1 MSIQQ
6 QEAGG
11 VCDTTQTVLVIIQFV
26 TLVHFVLTQL
36 AATLYF
42 TRNNIIQHTS
52 CPYYNVKLRE
62 REGQRV
68 DVGRSLNGHL

>member
-26 TLVHFVLTQL
+26 TLVHFVVTQTAASNKIYSLFYLNNNLTNL
-36 AATLYF
+36 ENT
-42 TRNNIIQHTS
+42 
-52 CPYYNVKLRE
+52 
-62 REGQRV
+62 GQ
-68 DVGRSLNGHL
+68 

>member
-11 VCDTTQTVLVIIQFV
+11 VCDTTQTVLVVIQFV

-42 TRNNIIQHTS
+42 TRRIITYNITLQI
-52 CPYYNVKLRE
+52 
-62 REGQRV
+62 
-68 DVGRSLNGHL
+68 

>member
-11 VCDTTQTVLVIIQFV
+11 VCDTTQTFLVIIQFV

-42 TRNNIIQHTS
+42 TSNNNIQHNLT
-52 CPYYNVKLRE
+52 NRE
-62 REGQRV
+62 NTGQ
-68 DVGRSLNGHL
+68 

>member
-11 VCDTTQTVLVIIQFV
+11 VCDTTQTVLVVIQFV
-26 TLVHFVLTQL
+26 TLVHFLTQL

-42 TRNNIIQHTS
+42 TRNNNIQHNLT
-52 CPYYNVKLRE
+52 N
-62 REGQRV
+62 
-68 DVGRSLNGHL
+68 

>member
-11 VCDTTQTVLVIIQFV
+11 VCDTTQTVLVVIQFV

-42 TRNNIIQHTS
+42 TRNNNLT
-52 CPYYNVKLRE
+52 NRE
-62 REGQRV
+62 NTGQ
-68 DVGRSLNGHL
+68 